1 MDESENGPGHNHWHD
16 RNELGG
22 NELQRVEGGAESPA
36 GNRVLGATEPK
47 PTRRARTL
55 ATAVAVIAMV
65 AAFAFVKRDGIV
77 RAQNQ
82 ASPNA
87 GPNQGPNPAAAP
99 QKLPAPSSTQQ
110 VQPVPPAQSAQ
121 SGQQAP
127 EKDTSAHPIAPDF
140 SLTDLSGK
148 KLDLAD
154 YKGKV
159 VLLDF
164 WATWCGPCRI
174 EIPGFV
180 EMQDRYASEGFSV
193 IGLSMDDDPSA
204 VPGFFKEFRMNYPVA
219 MGDAK
224 ISELYGGVYGLPTAF
239 IIGRDGRIYA
249 KLEGAF
255 PVVVFDRDVQQ
266 LLALKA
272 TDVPT
277 GFNQRIELGD
287 PNEINSEVPGVNLTK
302 LSAEQKEAYKKQ
314 LEKGLCTCGCNRNLL
329 DCRLN
334 DRGCGVSL
342 KAAKEQLEK
351 FLKKSPI

>member
-1 MDESENGPGHNHWHD
+1 MS
-16 RNELGG
+16 ELGSIHDHREPRPS
-22 NELQRVEGGAESPA
+22 ELGRVSTAESQTGSSALGTIEPGPA
-36 GNRVLGATEPK
+36 NRVK
-47 PTRRARTL
+47 TL
-55 ATAVAVIAMV
+55 AVTLVVIAV
-65 AAFAFVKRDGIV
+65 VVGYGFLWRAGIT

-82 ASPNA
+82 PSPTPA
-87 GPNQGPNPAAAP
+87 PAAAP
-99 QKLPAPSSTQQ
+99 GKLPTPLAAQPAQQ
-110 VQPVPPAQSAQ
+110 V
-121 SGQQAP
+121 QQAP
-127 EKDTSAHPIAPDF
+127 EKDTSDHPMAPGF
-140 SLTDLSGK
+140 SLIDLDGK

-164 WATWCGPCRI
+164 WATWCGPCRV
-174 EIPGFV
+174 EIPGLV
-180 EMQDRYASEGFSV
+180 AMQYRYASAGFSV

-219 MGDAK
+219 MGDVK
-224 ISELYGGVYGLPTAF
+224 ISQLYGGVYGLPTAF

-249 KLEGAF
+249 KHEGAY
-255 PVVVFDRDVQQ
+255 PVAVFDQEVRQ

-272 TDVPT
+272 TDAPT
-277 GFNQRIELGD
+277 GFPQRIDLGD
-287 PNEINSEVPGVNLTK
+287 PDEINSEVPGVNLTK
-302 LSAEQKEAYKKQ
+302 LSTEQKEGYKKQ

-351 FLKKSPI
+351 FLRK

>member
-1 MDESENGPGHNHWHD
+1 MSDSANGPGRND
-16 RNELGG
+16 RNDRKKLKQ
-22 NELQRVEGGAESPA
+22 NELSRVESGAESRA
-36 GNRVLGATEPK
+36 GSSTLGTIEPQ
-47 PTRRARTL
+47 PMRRAKNLT
-55 ATAVAVIAMV
+55 AAVAVIAV
-65 AAFAFVKRDGIV
+65 VVGFGFVRRDGIT

-82 ASPNA
+82 TSPNSA
-87 GPNQGPNPAAAP
+87 PNSAPNPATAP
-99 QKLPAPSSTQQ
+99 EKLPAP
-110 VQPVPPAQSAQ
+110 VPV
-121 SGQQAP
+121 QQAQQAENQP
-127 EKDTSAHPIAPDF
+127 TQLAQPAPGKDTSDHPMAPAF
-140 SLTDLSGK
+140 SLKDLDGK

-193 IGLSMDDDPSA
+193 IGIDMDDNPSA
-204 VPGFFKEFRMNYPVA
+204 VPEFSKEFRMNYPVA
-219 MGDAK
+219 MGDVR
-224 ISELYGGVYGLPTAF
+224 ISQLYGGVYGLPTAF

-249 KLEGAF
+249 KHEGAY
-255 PVVVFDRDVQQ
+255 PVAVFDREVQQ
-266 LLALKA
+266 LLAVRA
-272 TDVPT
+272 TDVPI

-287 PNEINSEVPGVNLTK
+287 PDEINSEVPGINLTK
-302 LSAEQKEAYKKQ
+302 LSAEQKEGYKKQ

-351 FLKKSPI
+351 FLKKASI

>member
-1 MDESENGPGHNHWHD
+1 MS
-16 RNELGG
+16 ELG
-22 NELQRVEGGAESPA
+22 NKPDHPEPSPTELWGASAGVESPGGSSA
-36 GNRVLGATEPK
+36 LGAIEPRPASWAK
-47 PTRRARTL
+47 TV
-55 ATAVAVIAMV
+55 AVAVVVIAV
-65 AAFAFVKRDGIV
+65 VVGFGLVRHAGIT
-77 RAQNQ
+77 RAQSQ
-82 ASPNA
+82 TSPNP
-87 GPNQGPNPAAAP
+87 GPNA
-99 QKLPAPSSTQQ
+99 
-110 VQPVPPAQSAQ
+110 
-121 SGQQAP
+121 AP
-127 EKDTSAHPIAPDF
+127 EKPPIPLAAQPGQSTQPSPEKDSLDHPIAPEF
-140 SLTDLSGK
+140 SLKGLDGK

-193 IGLSMDDDPSA
+193 IGISMDDDPSA
-204 VPGFFKEFRMNYPVA
+204 VPEFSKEFRMNYPVA
-219 MGDAK
+219 MGDAR

-249 KLEGAF
+249 KHEGAF
-255 PVVVFDRDVQQ
+255 PVVVFDREVRQ
-266 LLALKA
+266 LLAVRG
-272 TDVPT
+272 TEVPT
-277 GFNQRIELGD
+277 GFNQTIELGD
-287 PNEINSEVPGVNLTK
+287 PDAINSEVPGVNLSK
-302 LSAEQKEAYKKQ
+302 LSADQKEAYKKQ

-351 FLKKSPI
+351 LLRKPSI